1 MYQMIFRF
9 PKELKEDLKVEA
21 DKRGQTLTGLM
32 KQILYDWVEKNERR
46 G

>member
-9 PKELKEDLKVEA
+9 PLELKEDLKAEA

-32 KQILYDWVEKNERR
+32 KQILYDWVKKNEAS
-46 G
+46 